1 MTDLLFPDPAAV
13 LPLTDAPIPDAMSM
27 PGKMSAGGC
36 SGRTR
41 RWWSVAR
48 SKPAGLCPDRSRGM
62 GTVGFGG
69 DLNGLVDLSMSDEW
83 AEDAVGEILGMSPAE
98 VASEGADVRKD
109 GSGEVTH
116 RTGGGFENA
125 RCQLG

>member
-1 MTDLLFPDPAAV
+1 MERGAV
-13 LPLTDAPIPDAMSM
+13 E
-27 PGKMSAGGC
+27 AGGVVP
-36 SGRTR
+36 G
-41 RWWSVAR
+41 
-48 SKPAGLCPDRSRGM
+48 PIQGM